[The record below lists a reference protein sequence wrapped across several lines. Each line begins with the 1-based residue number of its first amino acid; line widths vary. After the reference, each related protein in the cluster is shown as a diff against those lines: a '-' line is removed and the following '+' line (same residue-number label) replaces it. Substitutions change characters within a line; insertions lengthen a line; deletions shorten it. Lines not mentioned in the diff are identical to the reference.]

1 MKNKFSKL
9 RKIVIALIMVFSMS
23 LSGIVDV
30 NAWDNS
36 VPHEFTRVKKIKY
49 PEWWARKVPGI
60 SAWSTFSTKYNGKW
74 AYCLE
79 SSKNAPQ
86 DGNYVAD
93 VIENNEAVRKL
104 MYYGFGG
111 PAPYGEFADGF
122 DLKSA
127 ICPDDSYLS
136 NDDVKYLLTHIFLS
150 GAYSGDW
157 NGFDEQKFNQI
168 FGGTYGSDIMNIY
181 RRILELPEPGYVK
194 FNPSS
199 SQDDKFAEFNAS
211 FDINS
216 KQQITNTIT
225 LEGSNNATINI
236 PLDANVTIHI
246 SGGGVQTGGMATVH
260 GGQSFYFT
268 APCDGS
274 PADMPITE
282 VTGDNCGIF
291 TALAI
296 RTGSD
301 STQTEG
307 SWVWDPDRSHLYLQI
322 DWMDFGKIEITK
334 TNTNHDLID
343 GAIFNLKSTSFEGY
357 NEDITVTDG
366 KIVVDYLPI
375 RSEERRVGKECR
387 IGCRS
392 RWSPYH

>member
-23 LSGIVDV
+23 LSANIDV

-36 VPHEFTRVKKIKY
+36 IPHEFTRVKEIKY

-194 FNPSS
+194 FNPGNAGG
-199 SQDDKFAEFNAS
+199 FRAEFNAS

-216 KQQITNTIT
+216 KQQTTNTIT

-246 SGGGVQTGGMATVH
+246 SGGGVQTGGT
-260 GGQSFYFT
+260 
-268 APCDGS
+268 
-274 PADMPITE
+274 
-282 VTGDNCGIF
+282 
-291 TALAI
+291 L
-296 RTGSD
+296 RTS
-301 STQTEG
+301 
-307 SWVWDPDRSHLYLQI
+307 
-322 DWMDFGKIEITK
+322 
-334 TNTNHDLID
+334 
-343 GAIFNLKSTSFEGY
+343 
-357 NEDITVTDG
+357 
-366 KIVVDYLPI
+366 
-375 RSEERRVGKECR
+375 
-387 IGCRS
+387 
-392 RWSPYH
+392 